1 MKPHHIARGA
11 LGLLAVSEV
20 AAALLRQHDRRATF
34 SAAQARARELGRPLV
49 VVGDPYA
56 GAWTSMMPAYGCGDT
71 CVDIN
76 GCPGCQSSHT
86 VDLAAA
92 QVPQAPNSAVVY
104 SSCVLEYVPDPQRA
118 WAELLRMAGA
128 PENVFLVTVQSWTAT
143 SSFYPG
149 AKWIV
154 RREGVAAPTFE
165 AVTPTRA
172 AAWGAVLG
180 GAAVAAVGPLG
191 ERAGEARRNPGGL
204 PGPRATARSS
214 GRAELAITRRRERT
228 A

>member
-1 MKPHHIARGA
+1 MKAHQIARGT

-20 AAALLRQHDRRATF
+20 AAALLRQRDRRTTF

-49 VVGDPYA
+49 VVGDPHA

-76 GCPGCQSSHT
+76 GCPGCQTSHT

-92 QVPQAPNSAVVY
+92 QVPQAADSAVVY

-118 WAELLRMAGA
+118 WAELLRLAGA

-149 AKWIV
+149 ARWIV
-154 RREGVAAPTFE
+154 RREGVGTPTFE
-165 AVTPTRA
+165 AVTPARG
-172 AAWGAVLG
+172 AAWGALIAGSAV
-180 GAAVAAVGPLG
+180 VAAAPLV
-191 ERAGEARRNPGGL
+191 ERTREARQNPARSRRLGAGGL
-204 PGPRATARSS
+204 PA
-214 GRAELAITRRRERT
+214 TRRRLS
-228 A
+228 AP